1 MFPVV
6 AHSRVSTNMCL
17 ANEPISVTFKVI
29 AILKCNLHTEKLESK
44 MFKTVVFSLYTDL
57 CNHHDYLIIEH
68 FHHSKRSPIPT
79 SSSFS
84 LNLPAFPGNHQS
96 TSCLCGF
103 FFLEILYKQN
113 HTMHVEHF
121 YLMFSRSI
129 RIQYVLVLS
138 CFLLLN
144 FIKVHC
150 ILFLHSS
157 ANEHLSYFYSVFN
170 KKYSLKYT
178 FLVLMGL

>member
-6 AHSRVSTNMCL
+6 AHSRVLTNMCL

-68 FHHSKRSPIPT
+68 FHHSKRNPIPT

-150 ILFLHSS
+150 ILFLHLS
-157 ANEHLSYFYSVFN
+157 ANEHLSYF
-170 KKYSLKYT
+170 
-178 FLVLMGL
+178 